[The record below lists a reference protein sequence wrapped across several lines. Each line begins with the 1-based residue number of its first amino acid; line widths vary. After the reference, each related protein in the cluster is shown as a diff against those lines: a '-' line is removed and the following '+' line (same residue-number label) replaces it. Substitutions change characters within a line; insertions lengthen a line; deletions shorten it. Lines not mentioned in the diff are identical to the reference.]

1 MQKLQTTS
9 FSSLLLLL
17 LLISSLPPTTSVTAA
32 VLPCPHLF
40 GEAVCSN
47 KPQAPSLPHPRRL
60 LQRSVHTCC
69 HHPSS
74 FYLVFYHAG
83 SDVVG
88 FGPLCQSRGSS
99 IAACRH
105 RAHIDQSGRLM
116 VIAGS
121 VGLNQR
127 PHLLRERGR
136 RSSSGKY
143 ALHSLPLVLEGT
155 ADKTHIKNQF
165 LH

>member
-143 ALHSLPLVLEGT
+143 ALRSLPLVLEGT

>member
-9 FSSLLLLL
+9 FSSLLLL
-17 LLISSLPPTTSVTAA
+17 ISSLPPTTSATAA

-47 KPQAPSLPHPRRL
+47 KPQAPSLPPSRRL
-60 LQRSVHTCC
+60 LQRSVHNCC

-88 FGPLCQSRGSS
+88 FGPLCQSGGSS

-105 RAHIDQSGRLM
+105 RAHIDPSGRVM

-136 RSSSGKY
+136 SSSSGKY
-143 ALHSLPLVLEGT
+143 ALHSLPLVLEGA